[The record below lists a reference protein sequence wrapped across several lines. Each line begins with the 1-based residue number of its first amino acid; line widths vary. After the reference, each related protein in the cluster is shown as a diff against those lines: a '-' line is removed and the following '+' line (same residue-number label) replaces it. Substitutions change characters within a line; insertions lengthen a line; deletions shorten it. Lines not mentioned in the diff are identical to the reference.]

1 MSFRFQKRVKVAPG
15 LRLNIS
21 KRGVSTSI
29 GRKGASVTVGRRGLY
44 GNVGI
49 PGSGLSYRTNLNKS
63 TGRPSNT
70 WYQTDVKNMPKTVSL
85 KYDKQSYSLVFVDE
99 DDQRVPATVEQEIKR
114 EFRDDIQKLYEQKE
128 QEINE
133 QTTKLLQLHKE
144 ILPKRSPEQLR
155 DLAIATI
162 SLHVLLPNQEEIF
175 EELKAEFEEN
185 LNFLEKLS
193 LIISTNRKKFLGKI
207 EIETSAQFN
216 IEMKQYNQA
225 KEEYE
230 EEKIHRLSQVEKVIN
245 GDANNMKLWLEIF
258 LAELDFPL
266 DTNVSFDILSSDTAC
281 IDVDLPT
288 MEEIPLTKAS
298 ILKSGKLKVQK
309 KSQREMREHYA
320 IMVGGTALYLCSYV
334 FSLLPTCEKII
345 ISGYTQIQNK
355 ATGYVEDQY
364 IYSLKVDKEIFYSLN
379 MSDVHPIAA
388 FENFHQKID
397 VTKTYIFKEIE
408 PYEPAEE

>member
-49 PGSGLSYRTNLNKS
+49 PGSGLSYRTKLNKS

-99 DDQRVPATVEQEIKR
+99 DDQRVPATIEQEIKR

-155 DLAIATI
+155 DLAIETI

-193 LIISTNRKKFLGKI
+193 LIIPTNRKKFLGKI
-207 EIETSAQFN
+207 QIEASAQFN

-266 DTNVSFDILSSDTAC
+266 DTNVSFDILSSITAC

-320 IMVGGTALYLCSYV
+320 IMIGGTALYLCSYV
-334 FSLLPTCEKII
+334 FSLLPTCETII

-355 ATGYVEDQY
+355 ATGHVDDQY
-364 IYSLKVDKEIFYSLN
+364 IYSLKVDKEILYSLN
-379 MSDVHPIAA
+379 MLDVHPIAA
-388 FENFHQKID
+388 FENFRPKID
-397 VTKTYIFKEIE
+397 VTKTCIFKEIE
-408 PYEPAEE
+408 PYEPTEE